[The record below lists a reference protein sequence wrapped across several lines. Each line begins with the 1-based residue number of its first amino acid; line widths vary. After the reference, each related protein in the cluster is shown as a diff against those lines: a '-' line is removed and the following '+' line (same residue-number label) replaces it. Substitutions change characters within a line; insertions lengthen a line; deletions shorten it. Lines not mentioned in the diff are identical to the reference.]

1 MNAVLLVLR
10 ISPNEEISPYFA
22 ALTEF
27 KTIFVFDPVCTLDVN
42 TNWRK
47 PQEQRV
53 TLAENELE
61 TNQNTRVERGK

>member
-1 MNAVLLVLR
+1 MYHVLL
-10 ISPNEEISPYFA
+10 YW
-22 ALTEF
+22 EF

-47 PQEQRV
+47 PQGQRV

-61 TNQNTRVERGK
+61 TNQNTRVERWK